1 MSSCLCLGVSLG
13 SAAALFPPL
22 LLVVLNVSGVLNLH
36 FPFGTTI
43 ASQEVAGIVVRSRA
57 PCLLCW
63 WPLRDHG
70 TLAEPRWHECNPQ
83 SPDWALQ
90 VSSTHVCWVSI
101 SHALWIQ
108 LHGQD
113 AEQFRLSLLSLLPD
127 YGDAHSFLLPLSPWI
142 TVIPR
147 LIIIL
152 YNSVY
157 YVLCKQILEIWNPWD
172 RLLRLCCFVRS
183 TQSFSCISDRFIFI
197 AE

>member
-22 LLVVLNVSGVLNLH
+22 LLVVLNVSGVLSLH

-43 ASQEVAGIVVRSRA
+43 ASQEVASIVVRSRA

-90 VSSTHVCWVSI
+90 VSGTHVCWVSI

-113 AEQFRLSLLSLLPD
+113 AEQFRLSLLFLAPWLWWRPLFPSSPQSLN
-127 YGDAHSFLLPLSPWI
+127 HSDTSPNHHSLQSCLL
-142 TVIPR
+142 
-147 LIIIL
+147 
-152 YNSVY
+152 
-157 YVLCKQILEIWNPWD
+157 
-172 RLLRLCCFVRS
+172 CFM
-183 TQSFSCISDRFIFI
+183 
-197 AE
+197 